1 MLFLTTYDVAMQS
14 QSLSATRVL
23 WFSVFGAT
31 LLWFLYWIFF
41 DLIVWNKL
49 LVQVNPMNYLGVM
62 LSLSV
67 MLISGLGVRKIEA
80 VCYLGSTA
88 SLLWFL
94 YWILFDVF
102 VWNKSLMEI
111 NALNFAGVALSLF
124 IVTIAKIIALKP
136 KKQATIEAAQKR
148 SPVQTRKRKIATKR
162 RV

>member
-1 MLFLTTYDVAMQS
+1 MQS
-14 QSLSATRVL
+14 QSLSVTRVL
-23 WFSVFGAT
+23 WFSVFGAS

-62 LSLSV
+62 VSLSI

-94 YWILFDVF
+94 YWILFDVL
-102 VWNKSLMEI
+102 VWNKSLTEI

-124 IVTIAKIIALKP
+124 IVTIPKIMALKP
-136 KKQATIEAAQKR
+136 KKQATIEVTQKR
-148 SPVQTRKRKIATKR
+148 APVQTKKRKIATKP